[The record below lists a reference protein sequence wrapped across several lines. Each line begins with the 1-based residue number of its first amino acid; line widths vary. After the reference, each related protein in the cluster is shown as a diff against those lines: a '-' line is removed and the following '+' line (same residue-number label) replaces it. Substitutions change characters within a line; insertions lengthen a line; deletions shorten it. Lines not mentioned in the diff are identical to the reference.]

1 MSLKRYLKIDG
12 GGDYSWLALVSNHG
26 RFEVTG
32 ERKGSRVLL
41 FRGLS
46 EDNATEQF
54 DYLANK
60 HGAYSLSQPLT
71 NYLVRT

>member
-12 GGDYSWLALVSNHG
+12 GGDDSWRALVANHG
-26 RFEVTG
+26 GFEVTG

-54 DYLANK
+54 DYLAN
-60 HGAYSLSQPLT
+60 
-71 NYLVRT
+71 

>member
-12 GGDYSWLALVSNHG
+12 GGDYSWLALVANHG

-46 EDNATEQF
+46 EDNAAEQF
-54 DYLANK
+54 DYLAHK
-60 HGAYSLSQPLT
+60 HGACSLSQPLT
-71 NYLVRT
+71 NYLVRA